1 MQTVCG
7 GLTLC
12 RSVLRICEL
21 AAPLRAPHGNHEA
34 HSECHEVTLARNRN
48 TVRSPRQGQQAPPN
62 PKRRTTSPPFAAYN
76 TIQLLLR
83 GVTLSLMILF

>member
-12 RSVLRICEL
+12 RSMLRICEL
-21 AAPLRAPHGNHEA
+21 AARLRAPHGNHET

-48 TVRSPRQGQQAPPN
+48 MVRCPRQGQRATPN
-62 PKRRTTSPPFAAYN
+62 PKRRTTFPPFAAYN
-76 TIQLLLR
+76 TMKRLLP
-83 GVTLSLMILF
+83 GVTFSPMVLF